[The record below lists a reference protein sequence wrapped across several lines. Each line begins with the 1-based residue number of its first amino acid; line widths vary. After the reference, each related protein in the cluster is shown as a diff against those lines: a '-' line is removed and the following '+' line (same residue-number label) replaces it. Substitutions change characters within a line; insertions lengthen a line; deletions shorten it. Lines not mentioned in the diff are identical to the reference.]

1 MKRQPVTIENWSIVG
16 RKLSVYEAPELQTYQ
31 IKGEVYNHPG
41 FDAGESITT
50 STIRHRDG
58 KTVLTNN
65 TRYTLGTPHPD
76 YASWCITN
84 GKNIWKTEQNLTDS

>member
-41 FDAGESITT
+41 FDNGESITT
-50 STIRHRDG
+50 STIRHWALPTLIMHRG
-58 KTVLTNN
+58 ASRTERTYGRQSKT
-65 TRYTLGTPHPD
+65 
-76 YASWCITN
+76 
-84 GKNIWKTEQNLTDS
+84 